1 MVSMSLSRSEQY
13 MPTNY
18 QSIDKMLRNH
28 NYRGKSVMSESF
40 VIIWN
45 DDDEDNDDTFY
56 SSLRPMSIYI
66 LEICVVNT

>member
-56 SSLRPMSIYI
+56 SSLITPTDVHLHFGNLRS
-66 LEICVVNT
+66 